1 MAVIVVGNDGDEMGG
16 GIKVHWH
23 RTMRAYK
30 VILIGCDVM
39 LDKVL

>member
-1 MAVIVVGNDGDEMGG
+1 MAMVVVGNDGDEMGV
-16 GIKVHWH
+16 GIQVHWH

-30 VILIGCDVM
+30 VILIGCYIM